1 MNTSLT
7 ALLLSSGMK
16 SLVLFSLSFLMYRKW
31 RRQSKRYFTDFPFLM
46 ALTFGFYGLGKLL
59 DTFLYYYFRNE
70 VSLGSLATVEVPN
83 AFLLT
88 KVRFVLSPIL
98 VVIPFTILMLEIWFV
113 DRKRLQVAIGSI
125 WTVLS
130 FTSVIIFQE
139 YNQLLVS
146 NALISL
152 GPILLSIVTF
162 IIIHKNRRLP
172 EINSLIL
179 AIGWFGF
186 VITQLIR
193 PIWREMPSDSI
204 WGMTWIGELLEMAA
218 MVIVGIGFLIPAF
231 YASKKSQTNRKL
243 RENQQQP
250 QVSSYT

>member
-7 ALLLSSGMK
+7 ALLLSSGIK
-16 SLVLFSLSFLMYRKW
+16 SLVLFSLGFLMYRKW

-59 DTFLYYYFRNE
+59 DSFLYYYFRNE
-70 VSLGSLATVEVPN
+70 VSLGSLATVQVPN

-130 FTSVIIFQE
+130 FASVIIFQE
-139 YNQLLVS
+139 YNQLLIS

-162 IIIHKNRRLP
+162 LIIHKNRRLP

-179 AIGWFGF
+179 AIGWFAF

-218 MVIVGIGFLIPAF
+218 MVIVGIGFLMPAF
-231 YASKKSQTNRKL
+231 YASKKLQTNRKL

>member
-1 MNTSLT
+1 
-7 ALLLSSGMK
+7 
-16 SLVLFSLSFLMYRKW
+16 MYRKW

-130 FTSVIIFQE
+130 FASVIIFQE
-139 YNQLLVS
+139 YNQLLIS

-162 IIIHKNRRLP
+162 IIILKNRRLP
-172 EINSLIL
+172 EIN
-179 AIGWFGF
+179 A
-186 VITQLIR
+186 
-193 PIWREMPSDSI
+193 
-204 WGMTWIGELLEMAA
+204 
-218 MVIVGIGFLIPAF
+218 
-231 YASKKSQTNRKL
+231 
-243 RENQQQP
+243 
-250 QVSSYT
+250 